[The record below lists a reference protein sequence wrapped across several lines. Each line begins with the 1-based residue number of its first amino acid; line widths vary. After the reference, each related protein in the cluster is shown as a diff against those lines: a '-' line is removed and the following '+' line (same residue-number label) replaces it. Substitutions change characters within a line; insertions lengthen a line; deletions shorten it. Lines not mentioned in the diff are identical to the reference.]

1 VSNYF
6 SDANQLVINFR
17 YSLIIGTNKETIMT
31 VFKMIVIRV
40 SLIVAGSVF
49 AWPAIIEG
57 KIILESVA
65 SSFQIAGF

>member
-1 VSNYF
+1 
-6 SDANQLVINFR
+6 
-17 YSLIIGTNKETIMT
+17 MT

-40 SLIVAGSVF
+40 SLIVAGSAF

>member
-1 VSNYF
+1 
-6 SDANQLVINFR
+6 
-17 YSLIIGTNKETIMT
+17 MT

>member
-1 VSNYF
+1 MSNYF

-17 YSLIIGTNKETIMT
+17 YILIIGTNKETIMT

-40 SLIVAGSVF
+40 SLIVAGSAF